1 MSELNLSP
9 RATAQRF
16 AEVAAASKALGGIFT
31 IPCKH
36 CGAPL
41 WEMTSVTAQAGPVC
55 RSRHKS
61 SDAGDP
67 TTNHTD
73 AA

>member
-1 MSELNLSP
+1 MTELNLSP

-41 WEMTSVTAQAGPVC
+41 WEMKSVTAQAGPVC
-55 RSRHKS
+55 RSRHKN
-61 SDAGDP
+61 SDPGSPAKNK
-67 TTNHTD
+67 TE